1 MTTNESDLLH
11 FLKTRELD
19 FDLVGKYEV
28 PCIKGIKL
36 KDLSSVKLIGF
47 NYATNI
53 KSMQERGNEFVHF
66 FLPDTYI
73 ERVWDNPD
81 YYGAVFAQYKG
92 IIQPDLSQYTTMPRA
107 MQIWN
112 YYRNMWLAAHYQSQ
126 GIRVIPQAQWSDEDS
141 YEYCFDGVPKGSC
154 VCISSVGCVQN
165 VRARTL
171 FGKGLREAVKR
182 IQPSQIIF
190 RGVITEDFQDAISG
204 IPYVHLDS
212 EMKQRI
218 DAYKNK
224 LENS

>member
-1 MTTNESDLLH
+1 MTTNESDFLH
-11 FLKTRELD
+11 FLKSKELG
-19 FDLVGKYEV
+19 LYITGKYGI

-92 IIQPDLSQYTTMPRA
+92 IIQPDLSQYITMPRA

-112 YYRNMWLAAHYQSQ
+112 YYRNMWLAAYYQSQ

-224 LENS
+224 LKNS

>member
-1 MTTNESDLLH
+1 MTTNESDFLH

-19 FDLVGKYEV
+19 FDLAGKYEV
-28 PCIKGIKL
+28 PRIKGIKL

-112 YYRNMWLAAHYQSQ
+112 YYRNMWLAAYY
-126 GIRVIPQAQWSDEDS
+126 IRVRVFGLFHRLS
-141 YEYCFDGVPKGSC
+141 GLT
-154 VCISSVGCVQN
+154 
-165 VRARTL
+165 RTL
-171 FGKGLREAVKR
+171 MNTVLMVYRKDPASVSVL
-182 IQPSQIIF
+182 
-190 RGVITEDFQDAISG
+190 
-204 IPYVHLDS
+204 
-212 EMKQRI
+212 
-218 DAYKNK
+218 
-224 LENS
+224 

>member
-1 MTTNESDLLH
+1 MTTNESDFLH
-11 FLKTRELD
+11 FLKSKELG
-19 FDLVGKYEV
+19 LHITGKYGI
-28 PCIKGIKL
+28 PCIKGVKL

-112 YYRNMWLAAHYQSQ
+112 YYRNMWLAAYYQSQ
-126 GIRVIPQAQWSDEDS
+126 GIRVIPSAQWSDEDS
-141 YEYCFDGVPKGSC
+141 FEYCFDGMPKRSC
-154 VCISSVGCVQN
+154 ICISSVGCMQN
-165 VRARTL
+165 VQARIL
-171 FGKGLREAVKR
+171 FNAGLKEVISRLE
-182 IQPSQIIF
+182 PSQIILH
-190 RGVITEDFQDAISG
+190 GVIDDDIRDKISG
-204 IPYVHLDS
+204 IPYIHLDS
-212 EMKQRI
+212 EMKVRM
-218 DAYKNK
+218 DRYKNTQK
-224 LENS
+224 NS